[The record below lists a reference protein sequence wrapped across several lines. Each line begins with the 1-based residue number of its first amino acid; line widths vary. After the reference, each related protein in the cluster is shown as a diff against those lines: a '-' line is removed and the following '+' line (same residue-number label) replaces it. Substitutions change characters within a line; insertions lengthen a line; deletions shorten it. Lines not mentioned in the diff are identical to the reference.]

1 MNWDLAYSFP
11 KGLDQT
17 NLTEE
22 QDEAVSSYPQTRY
35 PWVLDRCWR
44 CRGGSE
50 ASCQCTHAQR
60 PAPGPEIT
68 VMSNRW

>member
-50 ASCQCTHAQR
+50 ASCQCTHA
-60 PAPGPEIT
+60 
-68 VMSNRW
+68 